1 MPKKYFVTRHRGAIT
16 WASQAGVK
24 ARKIT
29 MEHFDV
35 SIVNAGDIVIGTLP
49 VHLAAEVNA
58 RGGHYWH
65 LSMEIPIE
73 SRGQELS
80 ADQMRQF
87 NARLEEFRILGLG
100 MRVSDDP
107 DITPSEERGVADM
120 HICIASG
127 EALANYIP
135 LASLL
140 WKKVRIYTSKRMKDQ
155 AAHLKGMVELL
166 AQVRQLPM
174 EDVCEIISL
183 PAKDDW
189 QTLARFAANE
199 SAVLRQTAGS
209 IDVNLTGG
217 TKPMSM
223 AFAEAFQSQARRLY
237 CATDVGELQF
247 LDAINTPALPLLPDL
262 IDLESYLAA
271 QAWSIRRSVVAE
283 SPDAQVW
290 VERSALTASIVLSYQ
305 ALEDSYAKPYQVEL
319 ATDEQGTEIPNYSYN
334 VLRLVHSLANQALP
348 AGRGKKNAKP
358 FQPWVRLY
366 FPNAVPRNLLDL
378 VNQFKANG
386 LLADVATSKLAPQS
400 PGGKSGQGLSF
411 QWTSEDSCRYAS
423 GGYLEEYVWHCA
435 QALQLPPNHVGANV
449 AVSSFDFAA
458 KGRSESEF
466 NELDVAVVWN
476 NRLLAI
482 ECKAGLQLITGE
494 KDQDIINK
502 LDSIKDNMGGAKGNA
517 WLVTPAKVTEARVIE
532 RAKRNRITLVDG
544 PDALKALS
552 KTLATHLGLTG
563 AAIWPG
569 SEKVKL
575 YKAPERK

>member
-35 SIVNAGDIVIGTLP
+35 SIVNPGDFVIGTLP

-100 MRVSDDP
+100 LRVSDDP
-107 DITPSEERGVADM
+107 DIAPFEERGAADV

-135 LASLL
+135 LASLQ

-166 AQVRQLPM
+166 AQARQLPA
-174 EDVCEIISL
+174 EDVCEIIAL

-189 QTLARFAANE
+189 QTLARFAASE
-199 SAVLRQTAGS
+199 SAALRQISGS

-237 CATDVGELQF
+237 CATDAGELQF
-247 LDAINTPALPLLPDL
+247 LDTLNSPAQPLSPDL
-262 IDLESYLAA
+262 IDLESYLEA
-271 QAWSIRRSVVAE
+271 QAWRVRRSVIAD
-283 SPDAQVW
+283 SPEAQLW
-290 VERSALTASIVLSYQ
+290 EQRSALTASIVLSYE
-305 ALEDSYAKPYQVEL
+305 ALGDSDARPYRIEL
-319 ATDEQGTEIPNYSYN
+319 ATDDEGAEVPNHSYK
-334 VLRLVHSLANQALP
+334 VLRLVHNLAVEALSFS
-348 AGRGKKNAKP
+348 RGKKLVKS

-366 FPNAVPRNLLDL
+366 FAKAVPRNLLDL
-378 VNQFKANG
+378 INQFKAYG
-386 LLADVATSKLAPQS
+386 LVTDVATSKLAPEA

-411 QWTSEDSCRYAS
+411 QWTSESSCRYAG
-423 GGYLEEYVWHCA
+423 GGYLEEYVWHCT

-482 ECKAGLQLITGE
+482 ECKAGLQLVKGE

-517 WLVTPAKVTEARVIE
+517 WLVTPIKVEDARVIE

-544 PDALKALS
+544 PDALKNLS
-552 KTLATHLGLTG
+552 KTLATHLGLRG
-563 AAIWPG
+563 AVAWPG

-575 YKAPERK
+575 YKA